1 VSELG
6 VFINGELVGVVEQQR
21 SGNLVLT
28 YERAWQ
34 EKDDSYPVSLSMP
47 LARQVHADSVVRPFM
62 EGLLPDNNDV
72 LESWAR
78 AFHVSAR
85 NPFALLAHMGE
96 DCAGAV
102 QFVPP
107 GRYDELTTPGGGEI
121 EWLTEEG
128 VAERLRDLV
137 ERHGTGRL
145 AGDPGQFS
153 LAGAQPK
160 TALMNDGER
169 WGIPS
174 GPTPTTHILK
184 PPAQKD
190 LDGFD
195 INEHLC
201 LRLAREI
208 GLTVAE
214 SRLQTFAGQEALVVE
229 RYDRR
234 RLNDGRVIRLHQEDV
249 CQALA
254 VSPLRKYESDG
265 GPGPARIVE
274 LLLQE
279 SDDPETDVGAFLDA
293 LGLTWVIGGTDAH
306 AKNYS
311 LLLSSGS
318 VRLAPLYDL
327 ISVLPY
333 PNQVQYR
340 QAKLAMR
347 IDREYRL
354 WKIRRRHWEGLA
366 VRCSLDPEPLLQ
378 RIIELITAVPEAV
391 DRAAA
396 AIREEGIDHDVVDRV
411 EAAVRDHSEHCLR
424 VLEAGRDEARIQP
437 LLSLIADRTR
447 PR

>member
-1 VSELG
+1 MTELG
-6 VFINGELVGVVEQQR
+6 VFINADLVAVVEQQR
-21 SGNLVLT
+21 SGDLVLT
-28 YERAWQ
+28 YERSWR
-34 EKDDSYPVSLSMP
+34 ERDDSYPLSLSMP
-47 LARQVHADSVVRPFM
+47 LARQAHGDEVVRPFM
-62 EGLLPDNNDV
+62 EGLLPDNHNV
-72 LESWAR
+72 LDRWAR
-78 AFHVSAR
+78 KFQVSPR

-107 GRYDELTTPGGGEI
+107 GRYDAVSNPRDDEV

-145 AGDPGQFS
+145 AGDHGQFS

-160 TALMNDGER
+160 TALLYDGER

-201 LRLAREI
+201 LRLAEEL
-208 GLTVAE
+208 GLTVAQ
-214 SRLQTFAGQEALVVE
+214 SALRTFAGQEAIVIE
-229 RYDRR
+229 RYDRG
-234 RLNDGRVIRLHQEDV
+234 RLSDGRLIRLHQEDA
-249 CQALA
+249 CQALG
-254 VSPLRKYESDG
+254 VSPLRKYENEG
-265 GPGPARIVE
+265 GPGPAQIVK
-274 LLLQE
+274 LLLEE
-279 SDDPETDVGAFLDA
+279 SDDPGTDVGAFLDA
-293 LGLTWVIGGTDAH
+293 LVLNWVIGGTDAH

-311 LLLSSGS
+311 CLLSPGS

-333 PNQVQYR
+333 PNWVEYR

-347 IDREYRL
+347 IDRKYHL

-366 VRCSLDPEPLLQ
+366 VRCDIDPEPLLQ
-378 RIIELITAVPEAV
+378 RVIELVRAVPGAV
-391 DRAAA
+391 ERAAA
-396 AIREEGIDHDVVDRV
+396 AVREEGIEHDIVDRV
-411 EAAVRDHSEHCLR
+411 EAEVRDHSERCLAA
-424 VLEAGRDEARIQP
+424 LQ
-437 LLSLIADRTR
+437 
-447 PR
+447 